1 MEDIKI
7 SYEEKEKFQK
17 AFRQHE
23 FRILFDEYFDEIS
36 DGKYR
41 KEKEDYL
48 LSLYF
53 KGELKK
59 DQILI
64 KPNEV
69 FCVKTKIL
77 YSNQMNQNLFINIC
91 THPGIYSISFENISV
106 GKLSIPY
113 SLSQIR
119 PDKQGEKICCLTI
132 DCCVNPSTVDAIR
145 AYNEVLNFLLENVCQ
160 CIEQNFMK
168 DNEKVCRD
176 LKILNDII
184 CKGDKPFLLC
194 INKNSI
200 IKSVLIEEEKKLE
213 QLKKEFENKETIT
226 TENDVNKLLDKSKIK
241 TEIKNNIQ
249 NGENNVVRNG
259 ETDLNSCEKEY
270 VSKKKEKQKYFI
282 YHQGSLN
289 TSSFFKLKEY
299 EHISLNL
306 PNKIKIVINID
317 NYVKKNDIKI
327 DIKEKK
333 INVIFNNIEDN
344 LIIDLPYPC
353 DSKDYLCVLKNK
365 KKIVEI
371 YLNLCKEFVKSYTQ
385 KLYKEHVYKEIDDNK
400 EGSDSFEYIDDL
412 VKSYEAEEAKNEKNE
427 IQNSVKFSEN
437 ISIDDSNSLS
447 GKRAENGPEN
457 GSEKG
462 SENGSENEQDM
473 SIECS
478 RCGDKDK
485 VAINDPK
492 DSSNNCLNFD
502 EKKDF
507 FNFNIDA
514 KFNKDSNNKS
524 NDIEPCTSEEN
535 SKKEKKIYIKSDE
548 NYIDECNI
556 NLQNDQNSIYNTKD
570 VKNDCTLKNL
580 KIEMVHQKKN
590 YNSKQGDKN
599 FILNEY
605 NNKTDY
611 VVKKDKDKREME
623 NLIFE
628 FNEQELFNYDNMYES
643 MNKETFLSSILWA
656 AYI

>member
-1 MEDIKI
+1 MMEDIKI

-23 FRILFDEYFDEIS
+23 FRALFDEYFDEIS
-36 DGKYR
+36 DEKYR

-91 THPGIYSISFENISV
+91 THQGIYSISFEDLSV
-106 GKLSIPY
+106 GKICIPY

-119 PDKQGEKICCLTI
+119 PDKEGDNICCLTV

-168 DNEKVCRD
+168 DNEKICRD
-176 LKILNDII
+176 FKILNDII

-200 IKSVLIEEEKKLE
+200 IKNVLIDEEKNLDK
-213 QLKKEFENKETIT
+213 LKKEFEDKEIVT
-226 TENDVNKLLDKSKIK
+226 TENDVNQLLNKSKIK
-241 TEIKNNIQ
+241 TEIKNSMEHD
-249 NGENNVVRNG
+249 ENNVIQPD
-259 ETDLNSCEKEY
+259 EKDSNSYEKD
-270 VSKKKEKQKYFI
+270 VSKNLKKIEKKKYYI

-289 TSSFFKLKEY
+289 ASSFFKLKGY
-299 EHISLNL
+299 EQISLNL
-306 PNKIKIVINID
+306 PNKIKILINTD
-317 NYVKKNDIKI
+317 NYVKKEDIKI

-333 INVIFNNIEDN
+333 MEVMFNNVEDN

-353 DSKDYLCVLKNK
+353 DSKDYLCILKNK

-371 YLNLCKEFVKSYTQ
+371 YLNLCKEFVKSYTE
-385 KLYKEHVYKEIDDNK
+385 KMYKEHVYKEVDEKK
-400 EGSDSFEYIDDL
+400 EDSDSLDYIDDL
-412 VKSYEAEEAKNEKNE
+412 VKGYEAEAAQNEKEE
-427 IQNSVKFSEN
+427 IENSGKCSEN
-437 ISIDDSNSLS
+437 ISLNHANSLS
-447 GKRAENGPEN
+447 
-457 GSEKG
+457 
-462 SENGSENEQDM
+462 ENEKDM
-473 SIECS
+473 PIEPPICT
-478 RCGDKDK
+478 DN
-485 VAINDPK
+485 VVVNNHK
-492 DSSNNCLNFD
+492 DSANNCLDFN
-502 EKKDF
+502 EKKDI
-507 FNFNIDA
+507 FNFNIDE
-514 KFNKDSNNKS
+514 KVNKDYIDKPS
-524 NDIEPCTSEEN
+524 DIEPCASDEN
-535 SKKEKKIYIKSDE
+535 NKKEKKIYLKNDMNNDE
-548 NYIDECNI
+548 NDIDECNVDLS
-556 NLQNDQNSIYNTKD
+556 NLPNYQNSKNNTKH
-570 VKNDCTLKNL
+570 VENDCTSKNL
-580 KIEMVHQKKN
+580 KIEMVHDRKDN
-590 YNSKQGDKN
+590 
-599 FILNEY
+599 ILNEC

-611 VVKKDKDKREME
+611 VVKKGKDEREKE

-628 FNEQELFNYDNMYES
+628 FNEQELLNDVNMYDNM
-643 MNKETFLSSILWA
+643 NKDTFFSCILWA

>member
-1 MEDIKI
+1 MMEDIKI

-23 FRILFDEYFDEIS
+23 FRALFDEYFDEIS
-36 DGKYR
+36 DEKYR

-91 THPGIYSISFENISV
+91 THQGIYSISFEDLSV
-106 GKLSIPY
+106 GKICIPY

-119 PDKQGEKICCLTI
+119 PDKQGDNICCLTV

-168 DNEKVCRD
+168 DNEKICRD
-176 LKILNDII
+176 FKILNDII

-200 IKSVLIEEEKKLE
+200 IKNVLIDEEKKLDK
-213 QLKKEFENKETIT
+213 LKKEFEDKEIVT
-226 TENDVNKLLDKSKIK
+226 TENDVNQLLNKSKIK
-241 TEIKNNIQ
+241 TEIKNSMEHD
-249 NGENNVVRNG
+249 ENNVIQPD
-259 ETDLNSCEKEY
+259 EKDSNSYEKEDI
-270 VSKKKEKQKYFI
+270 SKNLKKTEKKKYYI

-289 TSSFFKLKEY
+289 TSSFFKLKGY
-299 EHISLNL
+299 EQIYLNL
-306 PNKIKIVINID
+306 PNKIKILINTD
-317 NYVKKNDIKI
+317 NYVKKEDIKI

-333 INVIFNNIEDN
+333 MEVMFNNIEDN

-353 DSKDYLCVLKNK
+353 DSKDYLCILKNK

-371 YLNLCKEFVKSYTQ
+371 YLNLCKEFVKSYTE
-385 KLYKEHVYKEIDDNK
+385 KMYKEHIYKEVDEKK
-400 EGSDSFEYIDDL
+400 EDSDSLDYIDDL
-412 VKSYEAEEAKNEKNE
+412 VKGYEAETAQNKKEEIKNSGKCN
-427 IQNSVKFSEN
+427 EN
-437 ISIDDSNSLS
+437 ISLNYANSLS
-447 GKRAENGPEN
+447 
-457 GSEKG
+457 
-462 SENGSENEQDM
+462 ENENDM
-473 SIECS
+473 PIEPPICT
-478 RCGDKDK
+478 DN
-485 VAINDPK
+485 VVVNNPK
-492 DSSNNCLNFD
+492 DSANNCLDFD
-502 EKKDF
+502 ERKDI
-507 FNFNIDA
+507 FNFNIDE
-514 KFNKDSNNKS
+514 KVNKDYIDKPS
-524 NDIEPCTSEEN
+524 DIEPCVSDEN
-535 SKKEKKIYIKSDE
+535 NKKEKKIYLKSDMNNDE
-548 NYIDECNI
+548 NDTDECNVDLS
-556 NLQNDQNSIYNTKD
+556 NLPNYQNGKNNTKH
-570 VKNDCTLKNL
+570 VENDCTSKNL
-580 KIEMVHQKKN
+580 KIEMVHDRKN
-590 YNSKQGDKN
+590 Y
-599 FILNEY
+599 ILNEC

-611 VVKKDKDKREME
+611 VMKKDKDEREKE

-628 FNEQELFNYDNMYES
+628 FNEQELLNDINMYDNM
-643 MNKETFLSSILWA
+643 NKDTFFSCILWA

>member
-1 MEDIKI
+1 MMEDIKI

-23 FRILFDEYFDEIS
+23 FRVLFDEYFDEIS
-36 DGKYR
+36 DEKYR

-91 THPGIYSISFENISV
+91 THQGIYSISFEDLSV
-106 GKLSIPY
+106 GKICIPY

-119 PDKQGEKICCLTI
+119 PDKQGDNICCLTV

-168 DNEKVCRD
+168 DNEKICRD
-176 LKILNDII
+176 FKILNDII

-200 IKSVLIEEEKKLE
+200 IKNVLIEEEKKLDK
-213 QLKKEFENKETIT
+213 LKKEFEDKEIIT
-226 TENDVNKLLDKSKIK
+226 TENDVNQLLNKSKIK
-241 TEIKNNIQ
+241 TEIKNSMEDD
-249 NGENNVVRNG
+249 ENNIIKPD
-259 ETDLNSCEKEY
+259 EKDSNSYEKEDMKKIE
-270 VSKKKEKQKYFI
+270 KKKYYI

-306 PNKIKIVINID
+306 PNKIKILINTD
-317 NYVKKNDIKI
+317 NYIKKKDIKI

-333 INVIFNNIEDN
+333 MEVMFNNVEEN

-353 DSKDYLCVLKNK
+353 DSKDYLCILKNK

-371 YLNLCKEFVKSYTQ
+371 YLNLCKEFVKSYTE
-385 KLYKEHVYKEIDDNK
+385 KLYKEHVYKEVDEKK
-400 EGSDSFEYIDDL
+400 EDSDSLDYIDDL
-412 VKSYEAEEAKNEKNE
+412 VKGYEAAQNQKEEIKNSGK
-427 IQNSVKFSEN
+427 SSEN
-437 ISIDDSNSLS
+437 ISLNCAKSL
-447 GKRAENGPEN
+447 
-457 GSEKG
+457 
-462 SENGSENEQDM
+462 SENEQDIP
-473 SIECS
+473 IEPSTCT
-478 RCGDKDK
+478 DN
-485 VAINDPK
+485 VVVNTA
-492 DSSNNCLNFD
+492 NNCLDFD
-502 EKKDF
+502 EKKDI
-507 FNFNIDA
+507 FNFNIDE
-514 KFNKDSNNKS
+514 KVNKDYINKPS
-524 NDIEPCTSEEN
+524 DIEPCASDEN
-535 SKKEKKIYIKSDE
+535 NKKEKKIYLKDINNDE
-548 NYIDECNI
+548 NDIDECNVDLS
-556 NLQNDQNSIYNTKD
+556 NSPNYQNDKNNTKD
-570 VKNDCTLKNL
+570 AENDCTLKNL
-580 KIEMVHQKKN
+580 KIEMVHDRKG
-590 YNSKQGDKN
+590 Y
-599 FILNEY
+599 ILNEC
-605 NNKTDY
+605 NNKADY
-611 VVKKDKDKREME
+611 IMKKDKDEREKE
-623 NLIFE
+623 NFIFE
-628 FNEQELFNYDNMYES
+628 FNEQELLNDVNMHDNMS
-643 MNKETFLSSILWA
+643 KDTFFSCILWA

>member
-1 MEDIKI
+1 MMEDIKI

-23 FRILFDEYFDEIS
+23 FRALFDEYFDEIS
-36 DGKYR
+36 DEKYR

-91 THPGIYSISFENISV
+91 THQGIYSISFEDLSV
-106 GKLSIPY
+106 GKICIPY

-119 PDKQGEKICCLTI
+119 PDKEGDNVCCLTV

-168 DNEKVCRD
+168 DNEKICRD
-176 LKILNDII
+176 FKILNDII

-200 IKSVLIEEEKKLE
+200 IKNVLIDEEKKLDK
-213 QLKKEFENKETIT
+213 LKKEFEDKEIIT
-226 TENDVNKLLDKSKIK
+226 TENDVNQLLNKSKIK
-241 TEIKNNIQ
+241 TEIKNSMEQ
-249 NGENNVVRNG
+249 DENNVIHPD
-259 ETDLNSCEKEY
+259 EKDSNSYEKED
-270 VSKKKEKQKYFI
+270 VSKNLKKTEKKKYYI

-289 TSSFFKLKEY
+289 TSSFFKLKGY
-299 EHISLNL
+299 EQISLNL
-306 PNKIKIVINID
+306 PNKVKILINTD
-317 NYVKKNDIKI
+317 NYVKKEDIKI

-333 INVIFNNIEDN
+333 MEVMFNNIEDN

-353 DSKDYLCVLKNK
+353 DSKDYLCILKNK

-371 YLNLCKEFVKSYTQ
+371 YLNLCKEFVKSYTE
-385 KLYKEHVYKEIDDNK
+385 KMYKEHVYKEVDEKK
-400 EGSDSFEYIDDL
+400 EDSDSLDYIDDL
-412 VKSYEAEEAKNEKNE
+412 VKGYEAEAAQNEKEE
-427 IQNSVKFSEN
+427 IEKSGKCSEN
-437 ISIDDSNSLS
+437 ISLNYANSLS
-447 GKRAENGPEN
+447 
-457 GSEKG
+457 
-462 SENGSENEQDM
+462 ENEKDM
-473 SIECS
+473 PIEPPICT
-478 RCGDKDK
+478 DN
-485 VAINDPK
+485 VVINNPK
-492 DSSNNCLNFD
+492 DSVNNCLDFN
-502 EKKDF
+502 EKKDI
-507 FNFNIDA
+507 FNFNIDE
-514 KFNKDSNNKS
+514 KVNKDYIDKLS
-524 NDIEPCTSEEN
+524 DIEPCASDEN
-535 SKKEKKIYIKSDE
+535 NKKEKKIYLKSDMNNDE
-548 NYIDECNI
+548 NDIDECNVDLS
-556 NLQNDQNSIYNTKD
+556 NLPNYQNSKNNTKH
-570 VKNDCTLKNL
+570 VENDCTSKNL
-580 KIEMVHQKKN
+580 KIEMVHDRKD
-590 YNSKQGDKN
+590 Y
-599 FILNEY
+599 ILNEG

-611 VVKKDKDKREME
+611 VVKKDKDEREKE

-628 FNEQELFNYDNMYES
+628 FNEQELLNDVNMYDNM
-643 MNKETFLSSILWA
+643 NKDTFFSCILWA

>member
-23 FRILFDEYFDEIS
+23 FRALFDEYFDEIS
-36 DGKYR
+36 DEKYR

-91 THPGIYSISFENISV
+91 THQGIYSISFEDLSV
-106 GKLSIPY
+106 GKICIPY

-119 PDKQGEKICCLTI
+119 PDKEGDNVCCLTV

-168 DNEKVCRD
+168 DNEKICRD
-176 LKILNDII
+176 FKILNDII

-200 IKSVLIEEEKKLE
+200 IKNVLIDEEKKLDK
-213 QLKKEFENKETIT
+213 LKKEFEDKEIIT
-226 TENDVNKLLDKSKIK
+226 TENDVNQLLNKSKIK
-241 TEIKNNIQ
+241 TEIKNSMEQ
-249 NGENNVVRNG
+249 DENNVIHPD
-259 ETDLNSCEKEY
+259 EKDSNSYEKED
-270 VSKKKEKQKYFI
+270 VSKNLKKTEKKKYYI

-289 TSSFFKLKEY
+289 TSSFFKLKGY
-299 EHISLNL
+299 EQISLNL
-306 PNKIKIVINID
+306 PNKVKILINTD
-317 NYVKKNDIKI
+317 NYVKKEDIKI

-333 INVIFNNIEDN
+333 MEVMFNNIEDN

-353 DSKDYLCVLKNK
+353 DSKDYLCILKNK

-371 YLNLCKEFVKSYTQ
+371 YLNLCKEFVKSYTE
-385 KLYKEHVYKEIDDNK
+385 KMYKEHVYKEVDEKK
-400 EGSDSFEYIDDL
+400 EDSDSLDYIDDL
-412 VKSYEAEEAKNEKNE
+412 VKGYEAEAAQNEKEE
-427 IQNSVKFSEN
+427 IEKSGKCSEN
-437 ISIDDSNSLS
+437 ISLNYANSLS
-447 GKRAENGPEN
+447 
-457 GSEKG
+457 
-462 SENGSENEQDM
+462 ENEKDM
-473 SIECS
+473 PIEPPICT
-478 RCGDKDK
+478 DN
-485 VAINDPK
+485 VVINNPK
-492 DSSNNCLNFD
+492 DSVNNCLDFN
-502 EKKDF
+502 EKKDI
-507 FNFNIDA
+507 FNFNIDE
-514 KFNKDSNNKS
+514 KVNKDYIDKLS
-524 NDIEPCTSEEN
+524 DIEPCASDEN
-535 SKKEKKIYIKSDE
+535 NKKEKKIYLKSDMNNDE
-548 NYIDECNI
+548 NDIDECNVDLS
-556 NLQNDQNSIYNTKD
+556 NLPNYQNSKNNTKH
-570 VKNDCTLKNL
+570 VENDCTSKNL
-580 KIEMVHQKKN
+580 KIEMVHDRKD
-590 YNSKQGDKN
+590 Y
-599 FILNEY
+599 ILNEG

-611 VVKKDKDKREME
+611 VVKKDKDEREKE

-628 FNEQELFNYDNMYES
+628 FNEQELLNDVNMYDNM
-643 MNKETFLSSILWA
+643 NKDTFFSCILWA

>member
-23 FRILFDEYFDEIS
+23 FRVLFDEYFDEIS
-36 DGKYR
+36 DEKYR

-91 THPGIYSISFENISV
+91 THQGIYSISFEDLSV
-106 GKLSIPY
+106 GKICIPY

-119 PDKQGEKICCLTI
+119 PDKQGDNICCLTV

-168 DNEKVCRD
+168 DNEKICRD
-176 LKILNDII
+176 FKILNDII

-200 IKSVLIEEEKKLE
+200 IKNVLIEEEKKLDK
-213 QLKKEFENKETIT
+213 LKKEFEDKEIIT
-226 TENDVNKLLDKSKIK
+226 TENDVNQLLNKSKIK
-241 TEIKNNIQ
+241 TEIKNSMEDD
-249 NGENNVVRNG
+249 ENNIIKPD
-259 ETDLNSCEKEY
+259 EKDSNSYEKEDMKKIE
-270 VSKKKEKQKYFI
+270 KKKYYI

-306 PNKIKIVINID
+306 PNKIKILINTD
-317 NYVKKNDIKI
+317 NYIKKKDIKI

-333 INVIFNNIEDN
+333 MEVMFNNVEEN

-353 DSKDYLCVLKNK
+353 DSKDYLCILKNK

-371 YLNLCKEFVKSYTQ
+371 YLNLCKEFVKSYTE
-385 KLYKEHVYKEIDDNK
+385 KLYKEHVYKEVDEKK
-400 EGSDSFEYIDDL
+400 EDSDSLDYIDDL
-412 VKSYEAEEAKNEKNE
+412 VKGYEAAQNQKEEIKNSGK
-427 IQNSVKFSEN
+427 SSEN
-437 ISIDDSNSLS
+437 ISLNCAKSL
-447 GKRAENGPEN
+447 
-457 GSEKG
+457 
-462 SENGSENEQDM
+462 SENEQDIP
-473 SIECS
+473 IEPSTCT
-478 RCGDKDK
+478 DN
-485 VAINDPK
+485 VVVNTA
-492 DSSNNCLNFD
+492 NNCLDFD
-502 EKKDF
+502 EKKDI
-507 FNFNIDA
+507 FNFNIDE
-514 KFNKDSNNKS
+514 KVNKDYINKPS
-524 NDIEPCTSEEN
+524 DIEPCASDEN
-535 SKKEKKIYIKSDE
+535 NKKEKKIYLKDINNDE
-548 NYIDECNI
+548 NDIDEYNVDLS
-556 NLQNDQNSIYNTKD
+556 NSPNYQNDKNNTKD
-570 VKNDCTLKNL
+570 AENDCTLKNL
-580 KIEMVHQKKN
+580 KIEMVHDRKS
-590 YNSKQGDKN
+590 Y
-599 FILNEY
+599 ILNEC

-611 VVKKDKDKREME
+611 IMKKDKDEREKE

-628 FNEQELFNYDNMYES
+628 FNEQELLNDVNMYDNMS
-643 MNKETFLSSILWA
+643 KDTFFSCILWA

>member
-1 MEDIKI
+1 MMEDIKI

-23 FRILFDEYFDEIS
+23 FRALFDEYFDEIS
-36 DGKYR
+36 DEKYR

-91 THPGIYSISFENISV
+91 THQGIYSISFEDLSV
-106 GKLSIPY
+106 GKICIPY

-119 PDKQGEKICCLTI
+119 PDKEGDNICCLTV

-168 DNEKVCRD
+168 DNEKICRD
-176 LKILNDII
+176 FKILNDII

-200 IKSVLIEEEKKLE
+200 IKNVLIDEEKKLDK
-213 QLKKEFENKETIT
+213 LKKEFEDKEIVT
-226 TENDVNKLLDKSKIK
+226 TENDVNQLLNKSKIK
-241 TEIKNNIQ
+241 TEIKNSMEQ
-249 NGENNVVRNG
+249 DENNVIQPD
-259 ETDLNSCEKEY
+259 EKDSNSYEKED
-270 VSKKKEKQKYFI
+270 VSKNLKKPEKKKYYI

-289 TSSFFKLKEY
+289 TSSFFKLKGY
-299 EHISLNL
+299 EQISLNL
-306 PNKIKIVINID
+306 PNKIKILINTD
-317 NYVKKNDIKI
+317 NYVKKEDIKI

-333 INVIFNNIEDN
+333 MEVMFNNVEDN

-353 DSKDYLCVLKNK
+353 DSKDYLCILKNK

-371 YLNLCKEFVKSYTQ
+371 YLNLCKEFVKSYTE
-385 KLYKEHVYKEIDDNK
+385 KMYKEHIYKEVDEKK
-400 EGSDSFEYIDDL
+400 EDSDSLDYIDDL
-412 VKSYEAEEAKNEKNE
+412 VKGYEAEAVQNEKEE
-427 IQNSVKFSEN
+427 IENSGKCNEN
-437 ISIDDSNSLS
+437 ISLNYANSLS
-447 GKRAENGPEN
+447 
-457 GSEKG
+457 
-462 SENGSENEQDM
+462 ENEKDM
-473 SIECS
+473 SIEPPICT
-478 RCGDKDK
+478 DN
-485 VAINDPK
+485 VVVNNPK
-492 DSSNNCLNFD
+492 DSVNNCLDFN
-502 EKKDF
+502 EKKDI
-507 FNFNIDA
+507 FNFNIDE
-514 KFNKDSNNKS
+514 KVNKDYIDKPS
-524 NDIEPCTSEEN
+524 DIEPCVSDEN
-535 SKKEKKIYIKSDE
+535 NKKEKKIYLKSDMNNDE
-548 NYIDECNI
+548 NDIDECNVDLS
-556 NLQNDQNSIYNTKD
+556 NLPNYQNSKNNTKH
-570 VKNDCTLKNL
+570 VENDCTSANL
-580 KIEMVHQKKN
+580 KIEMVHDRKD
-590 YNSKQGDKN
+590 Y
-599 FILNEY
+599 ILNEC

-611 VVKKDKDKREME
+611 VVKKDKDEREKE

-628 FNEQELFNYDNMYES
+628 FNEQELLNDVNMYDNM
-643 MNKETFLSSILWA
+643 NKDTFFSCILWA